1 MPIHKRSQLIIAF
14 LFYFTPIFGQYF
26 PSKDIVLNYNSVC
39 FEFPFEKSAEEYE
52 LIIYENEPASSQTFK
67 TSANKIIVPNL
78 AFGST
83 YFWKIR
89 SKARNKVLNESSLNH
104 FSIAPFD
111 KTNNIR
117 FNTVTKKKALI
128 SKEYFVYDYAQIMID
143 HNTDVTWFLP
153 DFLENGVP
161 TKGVRDLKMTRDG
174 TFLALIDSMG
184 FELDIRGNILW
195 KAPNTGTISHR
206 KNEDYHH
213 DIQKLENGNYVL
225 LGNERL
231 RAKFKGER
239 DSVTYESGFV
249 VEYSPAGEIQWF
261 WRARDFFTPEL
272 LSLRKKENGLVNPAT
287 HMNSFHIDGDFVFVG
302 FRDASWIL
310 KIEKK
315 SKKVV
320 EIYGGH
326 DSGLP
331 DHFAQE
337 LFRFQHDTE
346 VLPDLHAMA
355 IINNDSIE
363 DPEVAS
369 SMLIFSLGDD
379 QHEKGE
385 LLFRFPFKY
394 DNLSNG
400 KSQKLGNVT
409 PLKNG
414 NYLINMGALNR
425 VVEIQPS
432 GDIVW
437 DSFTDKYD
445 SIKEVWR
452 PFQQYRVSTVSSLY
466 PNEFSVKLNPVK
478 IQGENNT
485 AKVTIYNV
493 GSDDYSYRISYVSGG
508 KQVILNE
515 STGTIYA
522 GQDKSFTIEIPKNI
536 SPNYIEV
543 KAIYSNKSV
552 RLQMK

>member
-1 MPIHKRSQLIIAF
+1 MPIRKTSQLIIAF
-14 LFYFTPIFGQYF
+14 LFYFTPLFGQYF

-39 FEFPFEKSAEEYE
+39 FEFPFEKSADTYE
-52 LIIYENEPASSQTFK
+52 LVIYENDPSRSQSFR
-67 TSANKIIVPNL
+67 SNANKIIVPDL
-78 AFGST
+78 IFGGN
-83 YFWKIR
+83 YFWKIK
-89 SKARNKVLNESSLNH
+89 SITKNKVLKESSLNH

-117 FNTVTKKKALI
+117 FNQVTKKKALA
-128 SKEYFVYDYAQIMID
+128 SKEFFVYDYAQVMID
-143 HNTDVTWFLP
+143 HNTNVNWFLP

-161 TKGVRDLKMTRDG
+161 TKGVRDLKMTTDG

-195 KAPNTGTISHR
+195 KAPNTGAISHR

-213 DIQKLENGNYVL
+213 DIQKLENGNYIL

-249 VEYSPAGEIQWF
+249 VEYSPNGEVQWF

-287 HMNSFHIDGDFVFVG
+287 HMNSFHVDGDYVYVG

-310 KIEKK
+310 KVDKK
-315 SKKVV
+315 TKQVV
-320 EIYGGH
+320 ELYGGH

-331 DHFAQE
+331 NHFAKE
-337 LFRFQHDTE
+337 LFLFQHDTE
-346 VLPDLHAMA
+346 LLPGLNAMA
-355 IINNDSIE
+355 IIDNDSIE
-363 DPEVAS
+363 NPATTS
-369 SMLIFSLGDD
+369 SMLIFSLGDN
-379 QHEKGE
+379 QHGKGD
-385 LLFRFPFKY
+385 LLFRFSFKY
-394 DNLSNG
+394 DDLSNG

-437 DSFTDKYD
+437 DSFTEKYD
-445 SIKEVWR
+445 SIKETWR
-452 PFQQYRVSTVSSLY
+452 PFQQYRVSTTSSLY
-466 PNEFSVKLNPVK
+466 PNEFSVKLNSLK
-478 IQGENNT
+478 AQGEDNT
-485 AKVTIYNV
+485 AKMTIYNV
-493 GSDDYSYRISYVSGG
+493 GSNTFTYQVSYMENG
-508 KQVILNE
+508 KSVTLVE
-515 STGTIYA
+515 STGEIKT
-522 GQDKSFTIEIPKNI
+522 GQNKTIEIRIPKSVSPEYI
-536 SPNYIEV
+536 SVN
-543 KAIYSNKSV
+543 AIHSNKKV
-552 RLQMK
+552 RVQMK